1 MAISVRRKDEV
12 LSRQSAKIKEL
23 SRDLAASQKM
33 LCRRDDRI
41 KALSAQLR
49 ATQKALAAVQAL
61 NFSPVQDPSLVSL
74 ASKALKTA
82 AALQT

>member
-1 MAISVRRKDEV
+1 MSVRRKDEV

-23 SRDLAASQKM
+23 SRDLVASQRM
-33 LCRRDDRI
+33 RFRMDDRF

-61 NFSPVQDPSLVSL
+61 NFSPVQDPALVSL

-82 AALQT
+82 AALQV